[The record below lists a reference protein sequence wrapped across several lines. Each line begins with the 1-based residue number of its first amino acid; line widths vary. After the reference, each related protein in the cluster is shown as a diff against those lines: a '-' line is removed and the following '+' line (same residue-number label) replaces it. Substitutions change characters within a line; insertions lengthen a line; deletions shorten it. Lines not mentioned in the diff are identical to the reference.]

1 VTQVD
6 VGPAARLYGM
16 MQHLLTVA
24 AHHEL
29 PEAAPERGV
38 VLRDD
43 ALDAI
48 LQVAAVIDEAVQTD
62 QISVDRG
69 VHGISM
75 LMLAREYIQP
85 LPRVPGKGGMGDK
98 VTPDLAELVALLR
111 QVGGTAGIQG

>member
-1 VTQVD
+1 MTQVD

-38 VLRDD
+38 VMRDD

-48 LQVAAVIDEAVQTD
+48 LQVAAVIDEATAKGSRKRWHGRQGHAGSRRTGCTSPASRGNRRD
-62 QISVDRG
+62 SGIDR
-69 VHGISM
+69 
-75 LMLAREYIQP
+75 
-85 LPRVPGKGGMGDK
+85 LPRQQ
-98 VTPDLAELVALLR
+98 T
-111 QVGGTAGIQG
+111 VGSRSGYRR